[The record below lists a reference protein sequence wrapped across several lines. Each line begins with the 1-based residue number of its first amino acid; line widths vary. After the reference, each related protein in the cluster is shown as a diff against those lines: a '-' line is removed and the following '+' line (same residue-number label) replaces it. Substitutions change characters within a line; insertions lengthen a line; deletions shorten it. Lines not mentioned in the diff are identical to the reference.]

1 MIEIWTSVWKN
12 IMIQGPVS
20 ERREYFWCYNH
31 YKFIINLINFT
42 YCAVFIHLC
51 RKRNNF
57 LIFKIISKEY
67 YAIPILNLTSFKR
80 GQHLVKCRVL
90 FDNNYSIESN
100 GHNSKSVTY
109 FVRIIYGVKVWFFIL
124 ITLVQPRY
132 TISIKVVVMRHHEK
146 KLFLE
151 FNRTIGTFHLLDFNF
166 KTHLNL
172 YTCTCT
178 TYVIKRSCFGH

>member
-1 MIEIWTSVWKN
+1 MPCLVW
-12 IMIQGPVS
+12 
-20 ERREYFWCYNH
+20 
-31 YKFIINLINFT
+31 
-42 YCAVFIHLC
+42 YC
-51 RKRNNF
+51 
-57 LIFKIISKEY
+57 
-67 YAIPILNLTSFKR
+67 
-80 GQHLVKCRVL
+80 
-90 FDNNYSIESN
+90 NNYSLESN

-166 KTHLNL
+166 KKKDNTSLIIVRTAKQKHVLHFSTFSVNIIFSCSPKVNL
-172 YTCTCT
+172 DLMKMFTVLKKKQLTLP
-178 TYVIKRSCFGH
+178 V